1 MGWYIY
7 KLLIDSRILVS
18 LSGRYLVAHNS
29 NGYYEVLTINNKNL
43 NYDIMESDL
52 RMSLHFLSE
61 LEKISTGM
69 ANSLTWH

>member
-1 MGWYIY
+1 MGWYIN

-29 NGYYEVLTINNKNL
+29 NGYYEVFTINNKNL

-61 LEKISTGM
+61 LE
-69 ANSLTWH
+69 